1 MCVCPF
7 FPSCVCLSV
16 VFPPFLFFPLGPFQ
30 QQPQGNRIAFVLA
43 RLSEAPGVIILRHPE
58 TAWTSLS

>member
-30 QQPQGNRIAFVLA
+30 QQPQGNRIPCVLA